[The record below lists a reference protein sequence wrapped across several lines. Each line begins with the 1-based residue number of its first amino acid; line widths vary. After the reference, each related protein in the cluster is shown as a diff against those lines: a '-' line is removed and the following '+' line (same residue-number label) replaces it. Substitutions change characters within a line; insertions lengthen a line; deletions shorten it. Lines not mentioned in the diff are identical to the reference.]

1 MSSWQN
7 DILKD
12 FLPRMHNLILAVDPD
27 GLLNDEI
34 IVMELQN
41 KEYDILQ
48 FFDSVEF
55 RFTYESQYRSKRD
68 LGEDV
73 LRSVILRL
81 PSDEVDL
88 LPFDLLQA
96 GKKVSL
102 SLVDFF
108 PNLNYPVIQAL
119 DKDTLNLL
127 YEVQKK
133 WPTQQIGENA
143 TKDYILKYIFHI
155 DEISVANEIGL
166 LQSLLRLHY
175 KGIKIPSIL
184 AERVIQKINSNQ
196 EYINWPLSEIIIDSE
211 AFFEFLQERW
221 PIFLHQLSAENQIKS
236 ELPIFHLKYSGPQK
250 IPFDHEDIKVYLDN
264 LFLEGKLTPVEFTN
278 ICIDDHPW
286 VKCGIKTSQENHE
299 NERIYQLFN
308 QIEKEVPLI
317 EATYSEWISYAIKW
331 AELNSLIYQS
341 ENKDFL
347 IKVVGVREKVN
358 NHFAQWLIQHYSSL
372 CSLSPA
378 NPVMVHHIP
387 NHLLHYC
394 EKESCKRIALIVVD
408 GLALDQWK
416 TMRNIIQ
423 EKNSDIIITE
433 KALFAWIPTL
443 TSVSRQSIFSGKS
456 PYYFESSI
464 NRTDKEEKLWKKFW
478 EESNFSKMDIA
489 YLKGLGDGN
498 AKDKITSE
506 INIERTHVL
515 GLVIDK
521 VDKIMHG
528 MQLGSAG
535 MLNQISQWM
544 GNGFLS
550 SLINL
555 LIDYDFEVWLTAD
568 HGNIQCEGIGSL
580 PEGVI
585 PDTQGERVRVYPSPD
600 FRKKYAEVYSF
611 AHQWEPCGLPENYY
625 PLVISGNEAFAIQGK
640 TSVAHGG
647 ISLEEVIVPFIKFE
661 RKTNGGE

>member
-7 DILKD
+7 DILKA
-12 FLPRMHNLILAVDPD
+12 FLPRLHNLILAVDPD
-27 GLLNDEI
+27 GLLNDEEI
-34 IVMELQN
+34 IMELQN

-119 DKDTLNLL
+119 DKYTLNLL
-127 YEVQKK
+127 YEAQKK

-143 TKDYILKYIFHI
+143 TKDYILKYIFRI

-175 KGIKIPSIL
+175 KGIKIPSLL
-184 AERVIQKINSNQ
+184 AERVIQKINLNQ
-196 EYINWPLSEIIIDSE
+196 EYKNWPLSEIIIDSE

-286 VKCGIKTSQENHE
+286 VKCGIKTSHENHE
-299 NERIYQLFN
+299 NERINQLFN

-341 ENKDFL
+341 ENKDYL

-358 NHFAQWLIQHYSSL
+358 NHFAQWLKRHYSSL

-387 NHLLHYC
+387 NHLLHWC

-408 GLALDQWK
+408 GLAMDQWK
-416 TMRNIIQ
+416 NMRNIIQ
-423 EKNSDIIITE
+423 EQNSEIIITE

-464 NRTDKEEKLWKKFW
+464 NRTDNEEKLWKKFW
-478 EESNFSKMDIA
+478 EENNFSKMDIA

-535 MLNQISQWM
+535 MFNQINQWM
-544 GNGFLS
+544 ENGFLC

-568 HGNIQCEGIGSL
+568 HGNIQCEGIGK
-580 PEGVI
+580 PAEGVI
-585 PDTQGERVRVYPSPD
+585 PETRGDRVRVYSSLEL
-600 FRKKYAEVYSF
+600 RKKTADDYPF
-611 AHQWEPCGLPENYY
+611 AYQWQPCGLPENYY

-640 TSVAHGG
+640 TL
-647 ISLEEVIVPFIKFE
+647 SLIHI
-661 RKTNGGE
+661 